1 MPLIPPP
8 ALISVVALLATE
20 LKPPSVAAV
29 ELELPIPAAPAAP
42 TVMVNVS
49 PGVTAIVVC
58 LT

>member
-8 ALISVVALLATE
+8 AFISVVDVLATE

-29 ELELPIPAAPAAP
+29 ALPEPAVPPAP
-42 TVMVNVS
+42 TVMVNLS
-49 PGVTAIVVC
+49 PAVTAIVVC